1 MAINS
6 KSLIVILGLL
16 SIASAADVDPNEQP
30 NELNLKPT
38 TPSSLTEDTTGTA
51 PGSSST
57 TLYDTV
63 SPSAFTST
71 TMAPQNYDKRPVNND
86 AKPVYTLEE
95 EETDNNNN
103 NNSPMPFFGPSP
115 FNRSPFMNMFG
126 NIFEDMNRHR
136 QMMDRQFGDLEQQAA
151 EGQQISYFS
160 RNGVSYVKTCTVKRV
175 DNNRP

>member
-16 SIASAADVDPNEQP
+16 SIASAADVNPNEQP

-38 TPSSLTEDTTGTA
+38 PSSSSEDTTSTT
-51 PGSSST
+51 PGS
-57 TLYDTV
+57 LYDTV
-63 SPSAFTST
+63 KPSYFTS
-71 TMAPQNYDKRPVNND
+71 TMAPQNNDKKPLNND

-95 EETDNNNN
+95 EETDNNNNN